1 MPGEIKLLIIKDE
14 NGLWYARLPKILSSG
29 YIAVAATLPT
39 CLRRA
44 ATKLTKLGVK

>member
-1 MPGEIKLLIIKDE
+1 MPGEIKFWVTKDGE
-14 NGLWYARLPKILSSG
+14 GVWSVRLPTTG
-29 YIAVAATLPT
+29 VVAKSKSLPT